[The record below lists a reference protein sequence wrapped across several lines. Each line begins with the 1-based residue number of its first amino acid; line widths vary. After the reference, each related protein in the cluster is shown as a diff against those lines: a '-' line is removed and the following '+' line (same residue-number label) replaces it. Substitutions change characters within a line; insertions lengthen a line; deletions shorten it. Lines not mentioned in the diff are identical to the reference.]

1 MQPKPK
7 ANAYIGILQIE
18 ERTFLTFG
26 KNIDDLIVILI
37 CSASIYWLCFGEFL
51 QKEVLELS
59 G

>member
-7 ANAYIGILQIE
+7 ANAYIGILRME

-37 CSASIYWLCFGEFL
+37 CFAAIGFVFENYYRRKC
-51 QKEVLELS
+51 
-59 G
+59 